1 VTQQRILLVFIL
13 TLAMPM
19 TFVARAFSAGGT
31 VAKKEVFGK
40 TPDGKTVDLYT
51 LTNSHGMEVRAM
63 TYGGIIVSLRVPDKS
78 GKVADVV
85 LGFDTFDGYLD
96 NKPYMGAI
104 VGRYGNRIANA
115 EFTLDGVKYT
125 LAKNNGPNSLHGGVK
140 GFDKVVWDG
149 ESLPNADGAGVAF
162 TYLSKDGE
170 EGFPGNLRVKVTYT
184 LTEKN
189 ELIVDYH
196 ATTDKATPVNLTQ
209 HSYFNLSGEGNG
221 DILKHEV
228 RLNADKFTA
237 VDDNLIPTGELRLV
251 KGTPLD
257 FDKSTAI
264 GARIND
270 NYQQLVIAK
279 GYDHNFVINRKGDGL
294 ELAARV
300 KDPASGRVLEVVTT
314 QPGVQFYTGNFLDG
328 TVTGKQGHVYKHRYG
343 FCLETQH
350 YPDSPNHPEFPTS
363 ILRPGQ
369 TYESRTVFKFSAE

>member
-31 VAKKEVFGK
+31 VAKKEVFGT

-85 LGFDTFDGYLD
+85 LGFDKFDGYLD

-149 ESLPNADGAGVAF
+149 ESSQNADGASVAF

-279 GYDHNFVINRKGDGL
+279 GYDHNFVISRKGDGL

-300 KDPASGRVLEVVTT
+300 KDPASGRVLEVLTT

-328 TVTGKQGHVYKHRYG
+328 TVTGKQGHVYKQRYG

>member
-1 VTQQRILLVFIL
+1 
-13 TLAMPM
+13 MPM
-19 TFVARAFSAGGT
+19 TCVTRAFSAGGT

-85 LGFDTFDGYLD
+85 LGFDKFDGYLD

-115 EFTLDGVKYT
+115 EFTLDGAKYT
-125 LAKNNGPNSLHGGVK
+125 LAKNNGPNSLHGGLK

-149 ESLPNADGAGVAF
+149 ESFQNADGAGVAF

-170 EGFPGNLRVKVTYT
+170 EGFPGNLKVKVTYT

-189 ELIVDYH
+189 EVIVDYH

-221 DILKHEV
+221 DILRHEV

-237 VDDNLIPTGELRLV
+237 VDDNLIPTGELRPV

-264 GARIND
+264 GARISD

-279 GYDHNFVINRKGDGL
+279 GYDHNFVIHRKGDGL

-300 KDPASGRVLEVVTT
+300 KDPASGRVLEVLTT

-328 TVTGKQGHVYKHRYG
+328 TVTGKQGHVYKQRYG

-363 ILRPGQ
+363 ILQPGQ
-369 TYESRTVFKFSAE
+369 TYESRTVFKFSTE

>member
-85 LGFDTFDGYLD
+85 LGFDKFDGYLD

-237 VDDNLIPTGELRLV
+237 VDDNLIPTG
-251 KGTPLD
+251 
-257 FDKSTAI
+257 
-264 GARIND
+264 
-270 NYQQLVIAK
+270 
-279 GYDHNFVINRKGDGL
+279 
-294 ELAARV
+294 
-300 KDPASGRVLEVVTT
+300 
-314 QPGVQFYTGNFLDG
+314 
-328 TVTGKQGHVYKHRYG
+328 
-343 FCLETQH
+343 
-350 YPDSPNHPEFPTS
+350 
-363 ILRPGQ
+363 
-369 TYESRTVFKFSAE
+369 

>member
-1 VTQQRILLVFIL
+1 MELEHEFTVPVPR
-13 TLAMPM
+13 
-19 TFVARAFSAGGT
+19 ARAWA
-31 VAKKEVFGK
+31 V
-40 TPDGKTVDLYT
+40 L
-51 LTNSHGMEVRAM
+51 M
-63 TYGGIIVSLRVPDKS
+63 
-78 GKVADVV
+78 DVERIAPCMP
-85 LGFDTFDGYLD
+85 GATFDGYLD

-300 KDPASGRVLEVVTT
+300 KDPASGRVAMEDHFDPSWFDALRRRGHEIDVVQGYRHGPGIAHAIERCSPGYRAGSDPRAEGGTT
-314 QPGVQFYTGNFLDG
+314 
-328 TVTGKQGHVYKHRYG
+328 GH
-343 FCLETQH
+343 
-350 YPDSPNHPEFPTS
+350 
-363 ILRPGQ
+363 
-369 TYESRTVFKFSAE
+369 